1 MSTSTL
7 ISVAGEH
14 CPACGAPLA
23 TDQRY
28 CVDCGERRG
37 EPRLPFMDGRTPP
50 PAPAPV
56 REPRGAS
63 AAALI
68 AGVATLLVALAVGVL
83 IGRSGQRPVAS
94 NSPNYRVV
102 TVPAAGGTAAAAA
115 TATPSAVATTTAAK
129 ATKKGKPKQ
138 HATQPVQKAAT
149 PPPTVKVGQKGHGR
163 GYKNGKFTGDFFDP

>member
-7 ISVAGEH
+7 ISVAGER
-14 CPACGAPLA
+14 CPACGSPLA

-28 CVDCGERRG
+28 CIDCGERRG
-37 EPRLPFMDGRTPP
+37 EPRLPLMGGPTPP
-50 PAPAPV
+50 PAPRA

-83 IGRSGQRPVAS
+83 IGRSGQRPVAA
-94 NSPNYRVV
+94 NSPSYRVV
-102 TVPAAGGTAAAAA
+102 TVPAAGGTTAAAA
-115 TATPSAVATTTAAK
+115 TATPSAVATTTVAK
-129 ATKKGKPKQ
+129 ALKKAKKA
-138 HATQPVQKAAT
+138 ATPPPQKAAT

-163 GYKNGKFTGDFFDP
+163 GYKNGKFTGDFFGP